1 MVEFELSYFSTRFNA
16 FFFVIML
23 IFMINKLIKKMRN
36 FCMEGG
42 IKVAQILK
50 YFAYL
55 RVIHNFLFLLS
66 IYICICFF
74 LLLIDID
81 CDKGFKWYFSGFPI
95 SLMVF
100 KLNLIA
106 VKLVQEQTL
115 FNLLLFYHAAPII
128 ALYVYIIDKK

>member
-1 MVEFELSYFSTRFNA
+1 MYGRGNKSGPNSEIFRIFESYTQ
-16 FFFVIML
+16 FFIL
-23 IFMINKLIKKMRN
+23 IVHL
-36 FCMEGG
+36 
-42 IKVAQILK
+42 
-50 YFAYL
+50 YL
-55 RVIHNFLFLLS
+55 V
-66 IYICICFF
+66 FF
-74 LLLIDID
+74 LLIDID
-81 CDKGFKWYFSGFPI
+81 CDKGFKWYFSGFPL